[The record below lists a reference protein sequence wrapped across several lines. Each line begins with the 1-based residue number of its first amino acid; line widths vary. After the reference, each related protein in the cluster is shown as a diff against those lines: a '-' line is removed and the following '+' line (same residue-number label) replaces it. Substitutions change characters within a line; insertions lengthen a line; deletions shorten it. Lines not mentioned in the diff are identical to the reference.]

1 MNETHPFLPHLLH
14 PASSPHSSRRCIVIF
29 VNLHVIDA
37 AAFVEEITITNS
49 DCQHKELASV
59 SESSNK
65 GRRDTSDLL
74 DIEMDIKRFCRKGK

>member
-1 MNETHPFLPHLLH
+1 MTLLAHLLH

-37 AAFVEEITITNS
+37 AAFVEEITIANEE
-49 DCQHKELASV
+49 CQHKELLSV

-65 GRRDTSDLL
+65 GRRDTTDLL
-74 DIEMDIKRFCRKGK
+74 DIERDLKLFCRKGK